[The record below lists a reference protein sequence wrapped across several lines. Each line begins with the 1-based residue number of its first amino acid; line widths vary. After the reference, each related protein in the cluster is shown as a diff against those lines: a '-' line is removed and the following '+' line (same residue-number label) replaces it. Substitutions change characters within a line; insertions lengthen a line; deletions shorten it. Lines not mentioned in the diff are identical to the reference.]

1 LSSVDNRIV
10 KMTFDNAKFENGVRT
25 TIQSLSNLKKGL
37 QLDGASKSLSKLEKA
52 ADGVT
57 FSGLARSVD
66 TISNRFS
73 NLGIV
78 GITALQ
84 NITNKAMQTGE
95 QMLKSLTIDPIS
107 TGFSEY
113 ETKIN
118 AIQTI
123 MSNTAS
129 KGTTMSDITA
139 VLNELNT
146 YADKTIYNFAEMTRN
161 IGTFTAAGIGLE
173 DAASSIQGIA
183 NLAAASGSTSQ
194 QASTAMYQLS
204 QALAAGTVKL
214 MDWNSVVNAGMG
226 GEKFQEA
233 LKSTAREYGVNVDAL
248 IEKNGSF
255 RESLQ
260 EGWISADILNDT
272 LKKFTVEGATEYA
285 EAMMLSGK
293 YTQEQADALIAEAH
307 AMEDAATKVKTW
319 TQLWD
324 TMKESAQSGW
334 AQSWE
339 LAVGNFL
346 EARDFFTDVSKL
358 IGGVIERSAESRNN
372 MLDEALTSN
381 WTKLIREINAAGV
394 ETDVFEQKVK
404 DLAASSGYDI
414 GSIIKEYD
422 SLEKAIRSGVI
433 PLDFLNQALDSFS
446 GTIESVNIDKTTADF
461 EKLTDTLKRGDTSAS
476 VRELQQALKDFGY
489 DLGKYGVDGKFGA
502 ETEAALKA
510 FQEANGLIANGITDA
525 DTIAALKRVGSTFSE
540 ITVDVDGLN
549 GKCRDLVDTVTQ
561 KSGRELILDSI
572 LNTIRSVIQIGD
584 TAKSAFDAIFDPSD
598 DAQQLLN
605 NITKIHSFSTNMLQ
619 SVKDHSDELGR
630 ALKGVFAIMDIVG
643 STGKTIATG
652 GLKILCSVL
661 GIAGDSALELA
672 ANAGDAIVTFH
683 DWFEANNV
691 LANSI
696 DYLADGIPVLI
707 DLAKEWFNEWKN
719 TPEVSKF
726 FDELGSDVEN
736 ISRYFE
742 GGKKVILDFISRVK
756 ELDKID
762 LASLDGIF
770 EDFCDNVVSYFMDI
784 DGVIGDAKKIFER
797 LKKVVSSMT
806 SGITEKF
813 SSVKSKIGSFFDFI
827 QDKFS
832 GFGFAEAAVVAFSAA
847 MVGAALMIAKALK
860 IIKSPV
866 NMLMDIGDSIAGAFD
881 AIKFSF
887 QVKAFATM
895 IITLVGAL
903 ALMTMLDQDKL
914 ISSATVLGIFAAGM
928 VTAMT
933 ALSVLQKFKLLDN
946 FQSNAMAI
954 VALSASLAIM
964 VAALKGMEYVDA
976 TKIGSSIIAL
986 GAMMAMLVTFS
997 ALLAKATP
1005 KLSSG
1010 SITLV
1015 AYAASMAI
1023 LAEAMLKIST
1033 IPTDKIVDTIVSLV
1047 VVMGAFSLLAMT
1059 SRGASFGSAL
1069 TMIAAVVT
1077 LNALIDAFD
1086 RIKMVDVDS
1095 IMANIESFA
1104 LIFGAFASLM
1114 ILSGLF
1120 GKKTASAGIGL
1131 LAMSAAL
1138 LILVESF
1145 DELAALD
1152 AGDVNKAM
1160 SIITDMVT
1168 LFAMVSFASKLA
1180 GKNGG
1185 SAGLAMIGFAAS
1197 ITLLSGAVKVLSG
1210 LDVNGLWRAVGAISI
1225 IGVVLGLVI
1234 ALTGLSKK
1242 ANTTLIVITGCIL
1255 ALSLALGL
1263 LAAVGKTNSTG
1274 LFMAAAT
1281 IGVIGAILGVIVG
1294 MTRLAGKATG
1304 TILAIGVV
1312 IGILAGCLY
1321 ALSNLDATS
1330 NLQNALG
1337 LSAVLIAMSSAMA
1350 ILRAVPVAAAGKVA
1364 IGLLAVFG
1372 TLTAI
1377 VLAIGGIAELCGDHD
1392 LFGKGADALGKIGTA
1407 IGSFVGN
1414 LIGSLGAGV
1423 TSGLPQMGSDIRQ
1436 FTDELSAINP
1446 NAGAGA
1452 ESLAKAISAIA
1463 DATTASAWASIG
1475 PGNSLSRFADMAPEF
1490 GEILTSFSDAIS
1502 ELSPAD
1508 IDAITTASTAV
1519 DSLAELAS
1527 KISGTTNLFSF
1538 FSAQGDLGTF
1548 AEDLTSFGTAMSG
1561 YAASVAG
1568 LDVGAIEISVGAAEM
1583 LVELAGIVPGISTQ
1597 WDALAGGKGDM
1608 GTFATDLTA
1617 FGTAMKSYATSVAGL
1632 DVAAIETSIEGANML
1647 VELASTAPGIST
1659 WVDAIATGGGDLGTF
1674 ASDLSSFGRAL
1685 NSYSQSVVGLDL
1697 VSIEQSV
1704 EAAEMLK
1711 TMSENMPSISTLWD
1725 KIGGGKGDLG
1735 TFGADLATFGSYLSS
1750 YAASVAGIDVASLGA
1765 TMDTMQRLV
1774 NMATGV
1780 SGIDFAGFASFG
1792 ESLAQVA
1799 TTGIEGFT
1807 TAFAEA
1813 EPQIQTAATN
1823 AITSFVT
1830 GMESQANEVNN
1841 AARGIADGAASEISS
1856 RNSEW
1861 TDVGYN
1867 AAAGFAQ
1874 GIKNGTYIVVSAA
1887 EAMAAAALQAAKSK
1901 LDQNSP
1907 SKEFEHIG
1915 MYNDEGMA
1923 IGMLKHVRVVTSA
1936 SEVVAGAAI
1945 DSMNASLSRL
1955 SSVLS
1960 TELSSEPTIR
1970 PVLDLSDIDAGVNRM
1985 DRLFAETRGLTLGT
1999 TLRNVRSVSI
2009 GSNGYTTTPDAIP
2022 VETTRSVVNNFT
2034 QNNYSPKALSRV
2046 EIYRQTNNL
2055 FATTKEVLKNA

>member
-1 LSSVDNRIV
+1 MSSVDNRIV

-25 TIQSLSNLKKGL
+25 TIQSLTNLKKGL

-57 FSGLARSVD
+57 FSGLAKSVD

-146 YADKTIYNFAEMTRN
+146 YADKTIYNFAEMTKN

-233 LKSTAREYGVNVDAL
+233 LKATAREYGVSVDAI

-293 YTQEQADALIAEAH
+293 YTKEQADALIVEAQ

-339 LAVGNFL
+339 LVVGNFL
-346 EARDFFTDVSKL
+346 EARDFFTQISDI
-358 IGGVIERSAESRNN
+358 IGGVIENSANARNS

-381 WTKLIREINAAGV
+381 WTKLTREINACGI
-394 ETDVFEQKVK
+394 ETDIFEQKVK
-404 DLAASSGYDI
+404 DLATASGYDI
-414 GSIIKEYD
+414 SAIIKEYD
-422 SLEKAIRSGVI
+422 SLENAIRKGAL
-433 PLDFLNQALDSFS
+433 PLDLLNQALDAFS
-446 GTIESVNIDKTTADF
+446 GTIENVKIDKTTADF
-461 EKLTDTLKRGDTSAS
+461 EKLTSTLRRGDASAS

-502 ETEAALKA
+502 ETEAAVRA
-510 FQEANGLIANGITDA
+510 FQEANGLIANGIADA
-525 DTIAALKRVGSTFSE
+525 DTIAALKKVGTTFSE
-540 ITVDVDGLN
+540 VTVDVNRLN
-549 GKCRDLVDTVTQ
+549 GECRDLVETVTQ
-561 KSGRELILDSI
+561 KSGRELALDSI
-572 LNTIRSVIQIGD
+572 VNALKGIIKIGD
-584 TAKSAFDAIFDPSD
+584 TAKEAFDAIFDPSD
-598 DAQQLLN
+598 DAEQLVNAL
-605 NITKIHSFSTNMLQ
+605 TKVHSFSERMLQ
-619 SVKDHSDELGR
+619 SITDNSDELGR
-630 ALKGVFAIMDIVG
+630 ALKGAFAILDILG
-643 STGKTIATG
+643 FTGKTIATG

-661 GIAGDSALELA
+661 GIAGDNALELA
-672 ANAGDAIVTFH
+672 ANAGDAIVAFH
-683 DWFEANNV
+683 EWFEANNV
-691 LANSI
+691 LAKSF
-696 DYLADGIPVLI
+696 DYLAEGIPVLI
-707 DLAKEWFNEWKN
+707 NLAQEWFEEWKQ
-719 TPEVSKF
+719 TPEVQKF
-726 FDELGSDVEN
+726 LSDLSSDVEN
-736 ISRYFE
+736 TVKYFE
-742 GGKKVILDFISRVK
+742 GGKQVILDFISRTK

-762 LASLDGIF
+762 LAALDKIF

-784 DGVIGDAKKIFER
+784 DGVVADAKKIFER
-797 LKKVVSSMT
+797 LKTVVSSMT
-806 SGITEKF
+806 SGITEKLGT
-813 SSVKSKIGSFFDFI
+813 VKDKIGSFFDFI
-827 QDKFS
+827 KDKFS
-832 GFGFAEAAVVAFSAA
+832 GFGLAEAAVVAFSAT
-847 MVGAALMIAKALK
+847 MIGAALLIVKALN
-860 IIKSPV
+860 IIKSPFG
-866 NMLMDIGDSIAGAFD
+866 MLMDIGDSIAGAFD
-881 AIKFSF
+881 ALKFNF

-903 ALMTMLDQDKL
+903 ALMTMLDQEKL
-914 ISSATVLGIFAAGM
+914 VSSAKVLGIFAAGM
-928 VTAMT
+928 VAAMT
-933 ALSVLQKFKLLDN
+933 ALSVLEKFKLLDS
-946 FQSNAMAI
+946 FQSNAMSI

-976 TKIGSSIIAL
+976 TKIGSSIITL
-986 GAMMAMLVTFS
+986 GAMMAMLMTFS

-1010 SITLV
+1010 SVTLL
-1015 AYAASMAI
+1015 AYAASMVI
-1023 LAEAMLKIST
+1023 LAEAMVKISA

-1047 VVMGAFSLLAMT
+1047 VIMGAFSLLAMT

-1077 LNALIDAFD
+1077 LNALIDTFD
-1086 RIKMVDVDS
+1086 RIKMVDVDA

-1104 LIFGAFASLM
+1104 LVFGAFASLM

-1120 GKKTASAGIGL
+1120 GKRTASAGVGL

-1145 DELAALD
+1145 DELAALE

-1180 GKNGG
+1180 GENGG
-1185 SAGLAMIGFAAS
+1185 SAGLAMLGFAAS
-1197 ITLLSGAVKVLSG
+1197 IALLSGAVKALSG
-1210 LDVNGLWRAVGAISI
+1210 IDATGLKNATLVIISI
-1225 IGVVLGLVI
+1225 GAMMAIVVASTAI
-1234 ALTGLSKK
+1234 AQK
-1242 ANTTLIVITGCIL
+1242 ANGTIIVITGCIL
-1255 ALSLALGL
+1255 ALSMAVGL
-1263 LAAVGKTNSTG
+1263 LSMVNPEG
-1274 LFMAAAT
+1274 LNGALRA
-1281 IGVIGAILGVIVG
+1281 IGILGAVLGGIVG
-1294 MTRLAGKATG
+1294 LTAFATKSAI

-1312 IGILAGCLY
+1312 VGILAGCLY

-1337 LSAVLIAMSSAMA
+1337 LSAVLLAVSAAMA
-1350 ILRAVPVAAAGKVA
+1350 ILQAVPVAAAGKVA
-1364 IGLLAVFG
+1364 LGLLAAFG
-1372 TLTAI
+1372 TITAI
-1377 VLAIGGIAELCGDHD
+1377 VLAIGGIAELCGDYD

-1423 TSGLPQMGSDIRQ
+1423 TSGLPQMGSDIRA
-1436 FTDELSAINP
+1436 FTDEISAIDP

-1452 ESLAKAISAIA
+1452 ESLAKAITAIA

-1502 ELSPAD
+1502 KLSPED
-1508 IDAITTASTAV
+1508 IDSITTASTAV
-1519 DSLAELAS
+1519 DSLAALAS

-1538 FSAQGDLGTF
+1538 FNAQGDLGTF
-1548 AEDLTSFGTAMSG
+1548 AEDLTSFGAAMSG
-1561 YAASVAG
+1561 YATSVAG
-1568 LDVGAIEISVGAAEM
+1568 LDVGAIETSVGAAEL
-1583 LVELAGIVPGISTQ
+1583 LVNLAGIIPDISTS
-1597 WDALAGGKGDM
+1597 WDSIAGGKGDM
-1608 GTFATDLTA
+1608 GTFASDLSS
-1617 FGTAMKSYATSVAGL
+1617 FGKAMKSYAESVAGL

-1647 VELASTAPGIST
+1647 VELANTAPGIST
-1659 WVDAIATGGGDLGTF
+1659 WVDAIATGSGDLGTF
-1674 ASDLSSFGRAL
+1674 ASDLSAFGRAL
-1685 NSYSQSVVGLDL
+1685 SSYSASVAGLDTEAIQN
-1697 VSIEQSV
+1697 SIG
-1704 EAAEMLK
+1704 AAEALVVLAN
-1711 TMSENMPSISTLWD
+1711 TMPGISTLWD
-1725 KIGGGKGDLG
+1725 HIAGGGGDLG
-1735 TFGADLATFGSYLSS
+1735 TFGSDLAVFGSYLSS
-1750 YAASVAGIDVASLGA
+1750 YAASVSGIDIESLSA
-1765 TMDTMQRLV
+1765 TMGTVQRLI
-1774 NMATGV
+1774 NMATGI
-1780 SGIDFAGFASFG
+1780 SGIDFSGFGAFG
-1792 ESLAQVA
+1792 ESLGQVA

-1813 EPQIQTAATN
+1813 EPQIQTAASN
-1823 AITSFVT
+1823 AIASFVT
-1830 GMESQANEVNN
+1830 GMESKIGDVDN
-1841 AARGIADGAASEISS
+1841 AARGIADSAASEISS

-1861 TDVGYN
+1861 VDVGYN

-1874 GIKNGTYIVVSAA
+1874 GIRNGTYIVVSAA
-1887 EAMAAAALQAAKSK
+1887 DAMAAAALQAAKSR

-1907 SKEFEHIG
+1907 SKEFEHVG

-1923 IGMLKHVRVVTSA
+1923 IGMLKHIRVVTSA
-1936 SEVVAGAAI
+1936 SETVAGAAI

-1960 TELSSEPTIR
+1960 AELSSNPTIR
-1970 PVLDLSDIDAGVNRM
+1970 PVMDLSDVDAGVSRM
-1985 DRLFAETRGLTLGT
+1985 DRLFAGTRGLTLGT
-1999 TLRNVRSVSI
+1999 TLSNVRSVTI
-2009 GSNGYTTTPDAIP
+2009 GSNGYSATPESTP

>member
-1 LSSVDNRIV
+1 MSSVDNRIV

-339 LAVGNFL
+339 LVVGNFL
-346 EARDFFTDVSKL
+346 EARDFFTDVSEL

-510 FQEANGLIANGITDA
+510 FQEANGLIANGIADA

-672 ANAGDAIVTFH
+672 ANAGDAIVAFH

-696 DYLADGIPVLI
+696 DYLADGIQVLI
-707 DLAKEWFNEWKN
+707 NLAKEWFDEWKN
-719 TPEVSKF
+719 TPEVAKF
-726 FDELGSDVEN
+726 FDELGTDVEN

-762 LASLDGIF
+762 FASLDGIF

-797 LKKVVSSMT
+797 LKNVVSDMT

-813 SSVKSKIGSFFDFI
+813 ASVKGKIGSFFDFI

-860 IIKSPV
+860 IIKSPI

-914 ISSATVLGIFAAGM
+914 VSSATVLGIFAAGM

-976 TKIGSSIIAL
+976 TKIGSSIFAL

-1120 GKKTASAGIGL
+1120 GKRTASAGVGL
-1131 LAMSAAL
+1131 LAMSTAL

-1145 DELAALD
+1145 DELAALKP
-1152 AGDVNKAM
+1152 GDVNKAM
-1160 SIITDMVT
+1160 AIITDMVT

-1180 GKNGG
+1180 GKNGA
-1185 SAGLAMIGFAAS
+1185 SAGIAMLGFAAS
-1197 ITLLSGAVKVLSG
+1197 ITLLSGAVKALSG
-1210 LDVNGLWRAVGAISI
+1210 IDGTGLKNAT
-1225 IGVVLGLVI
+1225 LVI
-1234 ALTGLSKK
+1234 IAIGAMMAIVVASTALAQK
-1242 ANTTLIVITGCIL
+1242 ANGTIIVITGCIL
-1255 ALSLALGL
+1255 ALSMAVGLLSMVNSEGLNGALKAIRILGAVLAL
-1263 LAAVGKTNSTG
+1263 
-1274 LFMAAAT
+1274 
-1281 IGVIGAILGVIVG
+1281 IVG
-1294 MTRLAGKATG
+1294 TTALAQKAGG
-1304 TILAIGVV
+1304 TILAIGIV
-1312 IGILAGCLY
+1312 IGILTGCLY
-1321 ALSNLDATS
+1321 ALSQLDATS

-1337 LSAVLIAMSSAMA
+1337 LSAVLLAVSAAMA
-1350 ILRAVPVAAAGKVA
+1350 ILQAVPVAAAGKVA

-1377 VLAIGGIAELCGDHD
+1377 VLAIGGIADLCGDHD

-1436 FTDELSAINP
+1436 FTDELSAIDP

-1548 AEDLTSFGTAMSG
+1548 AEDLTSFGTAMSD

-1583 LVELAGIVPGISTQ
+1583 LVELAGIVPGISTR

-1830 GMESQANEVNN
+1830 GMESQVNEVNN

-1874 GIKNGTYIVVSAA
+1874 GIRNGTYIVVSAA

-1999 TLRNVRSVSI
+1999 TLRNIRSVSI
-2009 GSNGYTTTPDAIP
+2009 GNNGYTMTPDTMP